1 MILYFIVHSF
11 TDTVFRGNP
20 AGVCPLEE
28 WLDDELMQ
36 RIAAENRLSE
46 TAFFVRNENHFDLRW
61 FTPVTEVDLCG
72 HATLASA
79 YVLFDHLGHE
89 EDVATF
95 HTQSGELMV
104 WKDGNFLVMDFPS
117 RPGEP
122 IEAPTALVKGLGREP
137 AEVYQARDY
146 LAIFDSE
153 QDVRDL
159 EPDFAALESL
169 DCTGVIASAPGSDAD
184 FVSRFFAPLAGI
196 PEDPVT
202 GSAHST
208 LTPFWAARLGRKR
221 LVAHQVSERG
231 GVLKCTLR
239 DDRVLIAGQAALY
252 VKGFM
257 STD

>member
-1 MILYFIVHSF
+1 MNLYFVVHSF

-28 WLDDELMQ
+28 WLDDSLMQ
-36 RIAAENRLSE
+36 RIAAENQLSE
-46 TAFFVRNENHFDLRW
+46 TAFFVQKEDHFELRW
-61 FTPVTEVDLCG
+61 FTPTTEVDLCG

-79 YVLFDHLGHE
+79 HVIFDHLGHE
-89 EDVATF
+89 EDVVTF
-95 HTQSGELMV
+95 HTQSGELTA
-104 WKDGNFLVMDFPS
+104 WKDGNYLVMDFPS

-122 IEAPTALVKGLGREP
+122 IEAPEALIKGLGREP

-146 LAIFDSE
+146 LAIFETE
-153 QDVRDL
+153 QEVRDL

-169 DCTGVIASAPGSDAD
+169 DCTGIIASAPGSEAD

-208 LTPFWAARLGRKR
+208 LTPFWASRLGKNR
-221 LVAHQVSERG
+221 LVAHQVSDRG

-239 DDRVLIAGQAALY
+239 DDRVLIAGQAVLY

>member
-1 MILYFIVHSF
+1 MNLYFVVHSF

-28 WLDDELMQ
+28 WLDDSLMQ
-36 RIAAENRLSE
+36 RIAAENQLSE
-46 TAFFVRNENHFDLRW
+46 TAFFVQKEDHFELRW
-61 FTPVTEVDLCG
+61 FTPTTEVDLCG

-79 YVLFDHLGHE
+79 HVIFDHLGHE
-89 EDVATF
+89 EDVVTF
-95 HTQSGELMV
+95 HTQSGELTA
-104 WKDGNFLVMDFPS
+104 WKDGNYLVMDFPS
-117 RPGEP
+117 RPPEP
-122 IEAPTALVKGLGREP
+122 IEAPDALVKGLGRAP

-146 LAIFDSE
+146 LAVFESE
-153 QDVRDL
+153 QEVRDL
-159 EPDFAALESL
+159 QPDFAALESL
-169 DCTGVIASAPGSDAD
+169 DCTGIIASAPGIDVD

-208 LTPFWAARLGRKR
+208 LTPYWASRLGKKQ
-221 LVAHQVSERG
+221 LIAHQISERG
-231 GVLKCTLR
+231 GVLNCTMR

>member
-1 MILYFIVHSF
+1 MILYFVVHSF

-36 RIAAENRLSE
+36 QIAAENRLSE
-46 TAFFVRNENHFDLRW
+46 TAFFVRKEDHFELRW
-61 FTPVTEVDLCG
+61 FTPTIEVDLCG

-95 HTQSGELMV
+95 HTQSGELTV
-104 WKDGNFLVMDFPS
+104 WKNGDYLVMDFPS
-117 RPGEP
+117 RPAES
-122 IEAPTALVKGLGREP
+122 IEAPTALIEGLGRAP

-146 LAIFDSE
+146 LAIFDTE
-153 QDVRDL
+153 QEILDL
-159 EPDFAALESL
+159 DPDFAALESL
-169 DCTGVIASAPGSDAD
+169 DCTGIIASAPGTEAD

-208 LTPFWAARLGRKR
+208 LTPFWASRLGKKQ

-239 DDRVLIAGQAALY
+239 DARVLIAGQAVLY

>member
-1 MILYFIVHSF
+1 MILYYVVHSF

-46 TAFFVRNENHFDLRW
+46 TAFFVRKKDHFELRW
-61 FTPVTEVDLCG
+61 FTPVIEVDLCG

-79 YVLFDHLGHE
+79 YVLFDHLGHD
-89 EDVATF
+89 EDVASF
-95 HTQSGELMV
+95 HTRSGELTV
-104 WKDGNFLVMDFPS
+104 RKDGNFLVMDFPS

-122 IEAPTALVKGLGREP
+122 IEAPEALIEGLGSSPE
-137 AEVYQARDY
+137 EVYLARDY
-146 LAIFDSE
+146 LAIFESE
-153 QDVRDL
+153 QDIRNL
-159 EPDFAALESL
+159 KPDFAALETL
-169 DCTGVIASAPGSDAD
+169 DCEGVIASAPGNDAD
-184 FVSRFFAPLAGI
+184 FVSRFFAPKMGI

-208 LTPFWAARLGRKR
+208 LTPFWASRLEKKQ

-239 DDRVLIAGQAALY
+239 GDRVLIAGQAVLY
-252 VKGFM
+252 VKGFL

>member
-1 MILYFIVHSF
+1 MILFFVVHSF

-28 WLDDELMQ
+28 WLDDSVMQ

-46 TAFFVRNENHFDLRW
+46 TAFFVRNGDHFDLRW
-61 FTPVTEVDLCG
+61 FTPTIEVDLCG

-79 YVLFDHLGHE
+79 YVLFEHLGHE

-95 HTQSGELMV
+95 QTRSGELVV
-104 WKDGNFLVMDFPS
+104 WKEGGSLVMDFPS

-122 IEAPTALVKGLGREP
+122 IEAPDELITGLGREP
-137 AEVYQARDY
+137 TEVYRARDY
-146 LAIFDSE
+146 LAIFETE
-153 QDVRDL
+153 QEIRDL
-159 EPDFAALESL
+159 KPDFSALEKL
-169 DCTGVIASAPGSDAD
+169 DCTGVIASAPGSAVD

-208 LTPFWAARLGRKR
+208 LTPYWGARLGKKQ
-221 LVAHQVSERG
+221 LTACQISQRG
-231 GVLKCTLR
+231 GELACTLR
-239 DDRVLIAGQAALY
+239 DDRVLIAGRAVLY
-252 VKGFM
+252 VKGFL
-257 STD
+257 STN

>member
-1 MILYFIVHSF
+1 MNLYFVVHSF

-28 WLDDELMQ
+28 WLDDSLMQ
-36 RIAAENRLSE
+36 RIAAENQLSE
-46 TAFFVRNENHFDLRW
+46 TAFFVQKEDHFELRW
-61 FTPVTEVDLCG
+61 FTPTTEVDLCG

-79 YVLFDHLGHE
+79 HVIFDHLGHE
-89 EDVATF
+89 EDVVTF
-95 HTQSGELMV
+95 HTQSGELTA
-104 WKDGNFLVMDFPS
+104 WKDGNYLVMDFPS

-122 IEAPTALVKGLGREP
+122 IEAPDALIKGLGREP

-146 LAIFDSE
+146 LAIFETE
-153 QDVRDL
+153 QEVRDL

-169 DCTGVIASAPGSDAD
+169 DCTGIIASAPGSEAD

-208 LTPFWAARLGRKR
+208 LTPFWASRLDKNR
-221 LVAHQVSERG
+221 LVAHQVSDRG

-239 DDRVLIAGQAALY
+239 DDRVLIAGQAVLY

-257 STD
+257 FTQ

>member
-1 MILYFIVHSF
+1 MNLYFVVHSF

-20 AGVCPLEE
+20 AGVCPLDE
-28 WLDDELMQ
+28 WLDDSLMQ
-36 RIAAENRLSE
+36 RIAAENQLSE
-46 TAFFVRNENHFDLRW
+46 TAFFVRKEDHFELRW
-61 FTPVTEVDLCG
+61 FTPTIEVDLCG

-89 EDVATF
+89 EDVVTF
-95 HTQSGELMV
+95 RTQSGELTA
-104 WKDGNFLVMDFPS
+104 WKDGDYLVMDFPS

-122 IEAPTALVKGLGREP
+122 IKAPEALITGLGRVP
-137 AEVYQARDY
+137 AEVYQARDC
-146 LAIFDSE
+146 LAVFESE
-153 QDVRDL
+153 QEVRDL

-169 DCTGVIASAPGSDAD
+169 DCTGIIASAPGIDAD

-208 LTPFWAARLGRKR
+208 LTPYWASRLGKKR
-221 LVAHQVSERG
+221 LIAHQVSERG
-231 GVLKCTLR
+231 GVLNCTLR

-252 VKGFM
+252 VKGFL